1 MAEDGRRKTATPA
14 KDAPSVYADASRAPD
29 FPSPAT
35 AAPSVTSLSSVFRLL
50 SSVLSPGQRII
61 ALAWPVFV
69 AQIASIGM
77 TVVDTLIVGRHSTTH
92 LAAVAVGGSLY
103 ITLMLGMSG
112 VLMALGPIIGQHYGA
127 GRADDIG
134 ADIREGFW
142 LAFILAVIG
151 MALLAF
157 PRLLLAPARLAP
169 EIETIAVDYLRLLA
183 LSLPALLGFRVFQA
197 AANALGFPAPL
208 MYIGL
213 LETLAH
219 TAIAWA
225 LVGGHG
231 GSPVLGASGAA
242 LSQLLVNWMSL
253 FCALYLLARH
263 RRFLPF
269 AIFARFTL
277 PRWTEQRALLRL
289 GIPMG
294 GSYLVEVSA
303 FTLMALFIAR
313 LGAEA
318 VSAYR
323 VAANI
328 SAVTY
333 ILPLSLATATA
344 ALTAQAIG
352 ARDKALAWRTICAGQ
367 LVGVLAALVVATLL
381 YSLRFHI
388 ARLSNPNAQVAM
400 MAAGMMIYIASYQF
414 FDAIQTIAAFALR
427 AGKIS
432 FAPLCI
438 HLCCFWGLGLGLG
451 YWLAFYAPE
460 PQGIAGFWQAL
471 VIATIAAALLL
482 GSLLIIV
489 TREWKTNAGRAPSSA
504 DP

>member
-1 MAEDGRRKTATPA
+1 MQQMNTEEKPKNERRGRA
-14 KDAPSVYADASRAPD
+14 
-29 FPSPAT
+29 
-35 AAPSVTSLSSVFRLL
+35 LL
-50 SSVLSPGQRII
+50 RPLSPVFCPLVRRVIG
-61 ALAWPVFV
+61 LAWPFFV
-69 AQIASIGM
+69 AQIAGIGM
-77 TVVDTLIVGRHSTTH
+77 TVVDTLIVGRHSTAH
-92 LAAVAVGGSLY
+92 LAAVTVGGSLY

-142 LAFILAVIG
+142 LAVLLSVIG
-151 MALLAF
+151 LGLLAF
-157 PRLLLAPARLAP
+157 PHFLLAPAHLAP
-169 EIETIAVDYLRLLA
+169 EIEVIAVDYLRLLA

-219 TAIAWA
+219 AVIAWS

-231 GSPVLGASGAA
+231 GLPVLGARGAA
-242 LSQLLVNWMSL
+242 LSQILVNWVSL
-253 FCALYLLARH
+253 CFALYLLARH

-269 AIFARFTL
+269 AAFSRFTL
-277 PRWTEQRALLRL
+277 PHWPAQRALLRL

-294 GSYLVEVSA
+294 CSYLVEVSA
-303 FTLMALFIAR
+303 FTLMAFFVAR

-333 ILPLSLATATA
+333 MLPLSLATATA

-352 ARDKALAWRTICAGQ
+352 ARDTALARRAIRAGQ
-367 LVGVLAALVVATLL
+367 MAGVLAALIVAALL
-381 YSLRFHI
+381 YNLRFPI
-388 ARLSNPNAQVAM
+388 ARFSNPDAQVAM
-400 MAAGMMIYIASYQF
+400 MAAGMTIYIAAYQF

-427 AGKIS
+427 ACKIS
-432 FAPLCI
+432 FIPLCI

-451 YWLAFYAPE
+451 YWLAFCAPQ
-460 PQGIAGFWQAL
+460 PQGVAGFWQAL
-471 VIATIAAALLL
+471 VAATIAAALLL
-482 GSLLIIV
+482 GGLLIIV
-489 TREWKTNAGRAPSSA
+489 MREWKTDNEPGRQPPETKARN
-504 DP
+504 

>member
-1 MAEDGRRKTATPA
+1 MTGNRKQGAELA
-14 KDAPSVYADASRAPD
+14 
-29 FPSPAT
+29 
-35 AAPSVTSLSSVFRLL
+35 AAPSGGKAPDGGKRLRQRFPF
-50 SSVLSPGQRII
+50 SVLNPASSERRII
-61 ALAWPVFV
+61 ALAWPVFI

-77 TVVDTLIVGRHSTTH
+77 TVVDTLIVGRYSTTH

-112 VLMALGPIIGQHYGA
+112 VLMALGPIIGQHHGA

-142 LAFILAVIG
+142 LALALALLG

-157 PRLLLAPARLAP
+157 PRFLLAPAQLPP
-169 EIETIAVDYLRLLA
+169 EIEAIAIDYLRLLA

-197 AANALGFPAPL
+197 SANALGFPAPL
-208 MYIGL
+208 MYIAL

-219 TAIAWA
+219 TVIAWA

-231 GSPVLGASGAA
+231 GLPALGASGAA
-242 LSQLLVNWMSL
+242 LSQILVNWMAL
-253 FCALYLLARH
+253 GLALYLLARH

-269 AIFARFTL
+269 AAFSRFTL
-277 PRWTEQRALLRL
+277 PCWTSQRALLRL

-294 GSYLVEVSA
+294 CSYLVEVSA
-303 FTLMALFIAR
+303 FTLMAFFIAR

-333 ILPLSLATATA
+333 MLPLSLATATA
-344 ALTAQAIG
+344 ALTAQAFG
-352 ARDKALAWRTICAGQ
+352 ARDEALAWRTICAGQ
-367 LVGVLAALVVATLL
+367 RVGILAALIVAALL
-381 YSLRFHI
+381 YTLRLPI
-388 ARLSNPNAQVAM
+388 ARLSNPDLQVAL
-400 MAAGMMIYIASYQF
+400 MAASMMIYIAAYQF

-427 AGKIS
+427 ACKIS
-432 FAPLCI
+432 FVPLCI
-438 HLCCFWGLGLGLG
+438 HLCCYLGLGMGLG
-451 YWLAFYAPE
+451 YWLAFHAPS
-460 PQGIAGFWQAL
+460 PQGAVGFWQA
-471 VIATIAAALLL
+471 VAIATLAAALLL
-482 GSLLIIV
+482 GSLLVIV
-489 TREWKTNAGRAPSSA
+489 MRERSKTENAKPPAYP
-504 DP
+504 